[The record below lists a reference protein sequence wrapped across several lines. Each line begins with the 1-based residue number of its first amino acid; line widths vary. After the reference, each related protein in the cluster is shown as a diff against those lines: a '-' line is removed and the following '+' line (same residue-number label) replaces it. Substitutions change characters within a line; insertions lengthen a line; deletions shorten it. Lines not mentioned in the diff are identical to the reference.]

1 MKRLLVGSLGVSLLS
16 AAAYLGVAERRET
29 SIEREPDASAS
40 TEIGGTPT
48 LDLDVDLR
56 SADHQ
61 SKSLNEELTIVDKTL
76 KEVELRSLARG
87 RVYFKHVRAGLLPAG
102 GGFEELVDHA
112 ARLERLRLAVVRDLA
127 KTAELKKKRSS
138 LEERLS
144 KLSGERAVLESHRAT
159 VERAEA
165 ALRQADDRRDAF
177 ERAFDSK
184 ATTPDYVAI
193 YGADNGPIDDGGKSF
208 GSLYGRLPFPI
219 SGRAEVTR
227 IDRTGAGGPGL
238 ELKAP
243 KNAKARSVAVG
254 RVAFASAYQGDL
266 VTVILDHGDR
276 FFTVYQNLEAAEVK
290 VGETIPAN
298 TALGRVSFRP
308 GEGAILYFE
317 LRKGGEAKDPSPWLG
332 L

>member
-1 MKRLLVGSLGVSLLS
+1 MKAHWITAVVLSSLAVT
-16 AAAYLGVAERRET
+16 ALGCDAPTLIEAER
-29 SIEREPDASAS
+29 PLP
-40 TEIGGTPT
+40 GGAPT

-56 SADHQ
+56 SADHE
-61 SKSLNEELTIVDKTL
+61 SKSLNEELAKIDNTL
-76 KEVELRSLARG
+76 KEVELRSTARG

-102 GGFEELVDHA
+102 GGFDELVDHA
-112 ARLERLRLAVVRDLA
+112 ARLERLRLALVRDLA
-127 KTAELKKKRSS
+127 KTNDLKKRRGAID
-138 LEERLS
+138 ERLT
-144 KLSGERAVLESHRAT
+144 KLSSDRAVLEAHKAT
-159 VERAEA
+159 IQRAEA
-165 ALRQADDRRDAF
+165 ALRQADERRDAF
-177 ERAFDSK
+177 DRAFESSG
-184 ATTPDYVAI
+184 TTPDYVAI

-243 KNAKARSVAVG
+243 KGAKARAVAIG
-254 RVAFASAYQGDL
+254 RVAFASPYQGEF

-276 FFTVYQNLEAAEVK
+276 FFTIYQNLESAEVR
-290 VGETIPAN
+290 VGETIPTN
-298 TALGRVSFRP
+298 TALGKVAFRP